1 MIGSPVVHYRKTGF
15 FLWVLKKG
23 AHKFVCCFP
32 LVCRFFQTYST
43 TIRAIT

>member
-15 FLWVLKKG
+15 FVGSEKG
-23 AHKFVCCFP
+23 SSYVCMMFP